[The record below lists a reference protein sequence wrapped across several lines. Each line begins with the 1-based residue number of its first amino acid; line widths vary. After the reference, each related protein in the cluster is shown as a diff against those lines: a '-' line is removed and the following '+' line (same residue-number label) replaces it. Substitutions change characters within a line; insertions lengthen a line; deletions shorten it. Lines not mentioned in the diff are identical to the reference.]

1 MILEKH
7 EDDKMKQED
16 DKMILTEFLD
26 EFHDAEDGPNEE
38 LLYLQENGVENDKA
52 KNIDHI
58 KGGISRMI
66 RSSAISRMIR
76 SRAW

>member
-1 MILEKH
+1 MNLA
-7 EDDKMKQED
+7 KQVD

-26 EFHDAEDGPNEE
+26 EFHDAEDCLDGE
-38 LLYLQENGVENDKA
+38 LLYLQENGVEDDKV
-52 KNIDHI
+52 KKIDHI

-66 RSSAISRMIR
+66 RSRAISRMIR